1 MGRRQSRQHRC
12 RLIVAKTPI
21 QEVWME
27 QTPPDSETASRDA
40 C

>member
-1 MGRRQSRQHRC
+1 MDGGNPHQHRR
-12 RLIVAKTPI
+12 RLIVAETPI